1 MRKYLFVQSTNI
13 KALIMWLVLRAVKT
27 KQILCFDWPPEQP
40 RWAYLVRSGF
50 PASVPQGKRSL
61 GHMNEFFHYQV
72 CLVNMDEYWHFL
84 YLRFY

>member
-1 MRKYLFVQSTNI
+1 
-13 KALIMWLVLRAVKT
+13 MWLVLRAVKT

-40 RWAYLVRSGF
+40 RWAYLVRSGS

-72 CLVNMDEYWHFL
+72 CSVNMVNIGIFFFCVFIDLDELGH
-84 YLRFY
+84 YLAILT